1 MNIFTLLQE
10 LREKEPLT
18 PDERAKK
25 FLKKLQSYKI
35 GDFIELDGFLLL
47 SKPPNPP
54 AHGVYYLL
62 SPLSPS
68 EIKAST
74 IKTYVILKFKETTK
88 IIGKLESGS
97 YVTVSGILE
106 AYHYGNMRMII
117 VDKIETENYLKY
129 WTDYKEYS
137 LNKREISEM
146 FSNTF
151 YSDAGIIDSLI
162 YSLFSSPNIANFEW
176 NGNFIFGS
184 LTLERSEKVLKSV
197 IGAFSYIYRLLPKEF
212 RLRAKREKFPYI
224 DDDMDID
231 FLLTYPESSYKIYA
245 STSKRYLNSD
255 IPLPKWTLKHF
266 KNRDAIFLIPKPSKI
281 SPKDFLAYSSETPWI
296 LREPIGVEQNR
307 EFEQLFPN
315 LLVTVL
321 TSQMKLGTLLEP
333 PQEFRY
339 SYINFIEK
347 ARQEH
352 GEIIDALLS
361 KGMLFEVNRR
371 YLLTADLFGAMTRFE
386 GKMEKSAIKESIW
399 LTEEILDRWI
409 NELSGEAKL
418 KLLKEYRDFM
428 PKKARRAEQALKI
441 FEDLEATSPKGEVLE
456 EEFYNALVKFGF
468 SSKQSRELIER
479 LKAEGFLLEPRKGVL
494 KLIRL

>member
-1 MNIFTLLQE
+1 MNIFTLLHE
-10 LREKEPLT
+10 LRGKEPLA
-18 PDERAKK
+18 PDERVKK
-25 FLKKLQSYKI
+25 FLKKLQSHKI

-54 AHGVYYLL
+54 IHGVYYLL
-62 SPLSPS
+62 TPLSPS

-74 IKTYVILKFKETTK
+74 MKTYVALKFKETTELA
-88 IIGKLESGS
+88 GKLESGS

-106 AYHYGNMRMII
+106 AYPYGNMRMII
-117 VDKIETENYLKY
+117 VDKIEAGNYLKY

-137 LNKREISEM
+137 LSRREISEM
-146 FSNTF
+146 FSNMF
-151 YSDAGIIDSLI
+151 YSDEGIRDSLI
-162 YSLFSSPNIANFEW
+162 YSLFSSPNIANFGW

-184 LTLERSEKVLKSV
+184 LTLERSGKTLKSV
-197 IGAFSYIYRLLPKEF
+197 IGAFSYIYRLLPGEF
-212 RLRAKREKFPYI
+212 RLRARREKFHYV

-231 FLLTYPESSYKIYA
+231 FLLTYPESSYRIYA

-255 IPLPKWTLKHF
+255 IPLPKWALKHF
-266 KNRDAIFLIPKPSKI
+266 KSRDAIFLIPKPSKI
-281 SPKDFLAYSSETPWI
+281 SPEDLLAYSSETPWI
-296 LREPIGVEQNR
+296 LSEPIGVEQNR

-321 TSQMKLGTLLEP
+321 ISRVKLGTLLEP

-339 SYINFIEK
+339 RYISFIEK
-347 ARQEH
+347 ARQEY

-361 KGMLFEVNRR
+361 RGMLFEVNRR

-386 GKMEKSAIKESIW
+386 GKLKKSTIKESIW

-418 KLLKEYRDFM
+418 RLLKEYRDFM
-428 PKKARRAEQALKI
+428 PKRARRAEQALRI
-441 FEDLEATSPKGEVLE
+441 FENLEATSPRGEVLE
-456 EEFYNALVKFGF
+456 GEFYNELVKSGL
-468 SSKQSRELIER
+468 SDKRSRELIER